1 MMYYP
6 PGMNRNVDENRRIT
20 VYGNSRLTVK
30 PNVAEIQLGVEV
42 RNNEVNAAQQE
53 NSQRI
58 QQVIQSL
65 VRLGIPQDHIQTT
78 DYQIYPQYDYV
89 DGEQQFRGYQV
100 THMLMVKS
108 ENINQVGLLIDTAV
122 QNGANRILTIRFTVK
137 NLDTYYQQALK
148 LALENAS
155 LKAQTIAKAMN
166 VPLDPIPVEI
176 LEQTTTPP
184 PMPFHALAETSLVAG
199 VTTPIEPGQIE
210 VEAKLETKFKY

>member
-1 MMYYP
+1 MYYP
-6 PGMNRNVDENRRIT
+6 PARNTNNDENRRIT

-30 PNVAEIQLGVEV
+30 PSIAEVQLGVEV

-65 VRLGIPQDHIQTT
+65 VRLGIPQDQIQTV

-122 QNGANRILTIRFTVK
+122 QNGANRISSIRFTVK
-137 NLDTYYQQALK
+137 NLDAYYQQALK
-148 LALENAS
+148 LALENS
-155 LKAQTIAKAMN
+155 VLKAQTLAKVMN
-166 VPLDPIPVEI
+166 VSLDPIPVEI

-184 PMPFHALAETSLVAG
+184 PIPYQAMAETGLVAG

-210 VEAKLETKFKY
+210 VESKLETKFKY